1 MEYRIGKCIKIEAG
15 QFYKTTDKLETDF
28 GYLETGTI
36 IKITEASTNYI
47 AFDEYSPIEETTDYA
62 IYSDSISNNSPAKVA
77 PFEHFIESI
86 EELRIPTLLKLNI
99 PIHTLEEEHL
109 LQYIAFLEDLIADKD
124 RELEKANKPDKE
136 KVREVVEWLLDL
148 RDGTDDALGKN
159 CMKAV
164 RLLRFI
170 INDGGD

>member
-1 MEYRIGKCIKIEAG
+1 MRYRTEKFIKIEAG

-28 GYLETGTI
+28 GFLETGTV

-47 AFDEYSPIEETTDYA
+47 AFDEYSLIEEATDYA
-62 IYSDSISNNSPAKVA
+62 IYSDSITNNSPAKVV

-86 EELRIPTLLKLNI
+86 EELGIPTLLELNI
-99 PIHTLEEEHL
+99 PIHTLEQDHL
-109 LQYIAFLEDLIADKD
+109 LQYIAFLEDLITDKD
-124 RELEKANKPDKE
+124 RELEKANKPGKE
-136 KVREVVEWLLDL
+136 KVREVIEWLLDL

-164 RLLRFI
+164 KLLKYI
-170 INDGGD
+170 IQEE